1 MQGAENYGSCLTA
14 CAGCRHPCIV
24 NFLGACLLPDNL
36 FMVTELMQCDL
47 HAALGQDALLEPL
60 SWRKKGMQI
69 ALDIAMGLSCALPW
83 SAACH

>member
-1 MQGAENYGSCLTA
+1 MLAQCCTRIGLMVPKPTCILVQG
-14 CAGCRHPCIV
+14 
-24 NFLGACLLPDNL
+24 DNV
-36 FMVTELMQCDL
+36 FMVTELMECDL